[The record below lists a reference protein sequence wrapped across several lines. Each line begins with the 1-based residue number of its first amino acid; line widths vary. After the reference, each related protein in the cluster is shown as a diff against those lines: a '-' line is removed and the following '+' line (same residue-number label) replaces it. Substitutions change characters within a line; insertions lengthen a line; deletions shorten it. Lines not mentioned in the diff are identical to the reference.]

1 MGMPNEQEDTRLS
14 TILGYISTVDKKQVA
29 SVKISFEP
37 VMAHN
42 AMNSPL
48 ILPLMEVVFKASK
61 E

>member
-37 VMAHN
+37 VLAHGTIE
-42 AMNSPL
+42 PL
-48 ILPLMEVVFKASK
+48 ILPLMEVVFKSSK

>member
-1 MGMPNEQEDTRLS
+1 MGMPNEHEDTRLS
-14 TILGYISTVDKKQVA
+14 AILGYIGTLDKKQVA

-37 VMAHN
+37 VLAHGAMAT
-42 AMNSPL
+42 PL